1 MNAEKTEK
9 EQEEEEDSEEDADDW
24 EEVEGESGINKKTVS
39 NYFYILHFTYT
50 GENIIFTRGVAC

>member
-24 EEVEGESGINKKTVS
+24 EEVEGESGINKKQCPTIF
-39 NYFYILHFTYT
+39 NFTYT